1 VTVPKSA
8 HPVGTYLVTG
18 AASGIGEAIT
28 RRLHRS
34 GHRVVCADIDGAAA
48 ERVSSEL
55 STGELESSVLAVEL
69 DVTSA
74 ASWSDAVSRATA
86 FGSLRGLVNNAGIT
100 RDKSMLSMP
109 EAAFDDVLGV
119 HVKGSWLGCRACIPE
134 LRKASGASIV
144 NVSSSGRH
152 GVFGQSNYSPAKAA
166 IIGLTKTVA
175 IEQARYAIRC
185 NAVAPG
191 AINTPMTAAVPDD
204 VRDGFKQATLL
215 GRIGEPD
222 EVAAAVEFLLS
233 DASSYVNASVL
244 EVNGGEAHL

>member
-1 VTVPKSA
+1 VTEPQSA
-8 HPVGTYLVTG
+8 DGTYLVTG

-34 GHRVVCADIDGAAA
+34 GYRVVCADVDRFAA
-48 ERVSSEL
+48 ERVSNEL
-55 STGELESSVLAVEL
+55 SAGQPEPPVLAVEL
-69 DVTSA
+69 DVASA
-74 ASWSDAVSRATA
+74 ASWSAAVAQATA
-86 FGSLRGLVNNAGIT
+86 FGALRGLVNNAGIT

-109 EAAFDDVLGV
+109 EAAFDDVLRV

-134 LRKASGASIV
+134 LRKTSGASIV
-144 NVSSSGRH
+144 NISSSGRH

-191 AINTPMTAAVPDD
+191 AIDTPMTAAVPEN
-204 VRDGFKQATLL
+204 VREAWKQATLL
-215 GRIGEPD
+215 GRIGRPD

>member
-1 VTVPKSA
+1 VTESQSA
-8 HPVGTYLVTG
+8 DGTYLVTG
-18 AASGIGEAIT
+18 GASGIGEAIT

-34 GHRVVCADIDGAAA
+34 GYRVVCADVDGGAA

-55 STGELESSVLAVEL
+55 SAGQLEPSVLAIEL

-74 ASWSDAVSRATA
+74 ASWSAAVAQATA
-86 FGSLRGLVNNAGIT
+86 FGALRGLVNNAGIT

-109 EAAFDDVLGV
+109 ESSFDDVLRV

-134 LRKASGASIV
+134 LRKTSGASIV
-144 NVSSSGRH
+144 NISSSGRH

-175 IEQARYAIRC
+175 IEQARHAIRC

-191 AINTPMTAAVPDD
+191 AIDTPMTAAVPKD
-204 VRDGFKQATLL
+204 VREAWKQATLL
-215 GRIGEPD
+215 GRIGRPD
-222 EVAAAVEFLLS
+222 EVAAAVEFLMS